1 MHCATTAK
9 QKKIN
14 FFPSCVYSILVT
26 RYNTVQYS
34 AIVHSTEN
42 YMRLQHVYSNIYKYM
57 HVYSIH
63 IEYVCNGHRK
73 LFYNLSIKLEIR
85 RKKHSSDIQFQ
96 FESVCILFWFLDFM
110 PTNSHRHW
118 NTKIPNVDAYTKI
131 SWINCAMEN
140 YALWS
145 FHILKAEP
153 AHPRV
158 RALTHFCKYIQRGKT
173 MMQIK
178 CE

>member
-1 MHCATTAK
+1 MQCGCTIKLNTNIEQNVMFIK
-9 QKKIN
+9 SLIESQPLCTVPQRQNKKKSI

-42 YMRLQHVYSNIYKYM
+42 YMPLQHVYSNIYKYM

-110 PTNSHRHW
+110 PTNSHRH
-118 NTKIPNVDAYTKI
+118 
-131 SWINCAMEN
+131 
-140 YALWS
+140 
-145 FHILKAEP
+145 
-153 AHPRV
+153 
-158 RALTHFCKYIQRGKT
+158 
-173 MMQIK
+173 
-178 CE
+178 